1 MDNQTV
7 RASVIATLRS
17 RGVSESI
24 ATIFADQ
31 LLTYRE
37 ANDNIQRHGSIVAH
51 PRTGEPIENPYL
63 KLRDAAAT
71 KMLKYRTVD
80 ATGLW

>member
-1 MDNQTV
+1 VDNQTD
-7 RASVIATLRS
+7 RSAVIATLRG
-17 RGVSESI
+17 RGVPESI

-37 ANDNIQRHGSIVAH
+37 ANENVQRNGSIVAH
-51 PRTGEPIENPYL
+51 PRTGEPMENPYL
-63 KLRDAAAT
+63 KLRDAAAA
-71 KMLKYRTVD
+71 KMLKYRNVD